1 MFKPEQIE
9 KIKKV
14 VDKAQAIE
22 ELKKREER
30 YAYLG
35 LLSEYQTQPKNLVQT
50 ICYTKLNPHQHF
62 LFKRVLHGLNVYKPE
77 EVQKMH
83 WDKKRRIKKVWQRGQ
98 NELNMWKQVICNK
111 RSNEIFRIFTNS
123 SLAKGFV
130 NASINDVDLT
140 YKNKI
145 SLKDLG
151 LTYDDLILFYISKG
165 LLPKD
170 FLSLKSI
177 KNEKSLK
184 KVSKAK

>member
-1 MFKPEQIE
+1 
-9 KIKKV
+9 
-14 VDKAQAIE
+14 
-22 ELKKREER
+22 
-30 YAYLG
+30 
-35 LLSEYQTQPKNLVQT
+35 
-50 ICYTKLNPHQHF
+50 
-62 LFKRVLHGLNVYKPE
+62 
-77 EVQKMH
+77 
-83 WDKKRRIKKVWQRGQ
+83 
-98 NELNMWKQVICNK
+98 MWKQVICNK